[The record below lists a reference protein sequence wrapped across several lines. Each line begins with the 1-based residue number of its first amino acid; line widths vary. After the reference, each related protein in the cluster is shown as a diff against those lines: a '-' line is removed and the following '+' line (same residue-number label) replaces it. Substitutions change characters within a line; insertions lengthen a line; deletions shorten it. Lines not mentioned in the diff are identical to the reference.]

1 MLATDAVE
9 QDGGR
14 PALSEMMT
22 DSEAPM
28 QLDDDEDEEEEDKDG
43 ARVVVADGFSP
54 TDAH

>member
-9 QDGGR
+9 QDEGR